1 MSPSAASRIAPVR
14 ESDSA
19 SRQPPSSA
27 AGAAPSRFWLASR
40 AVQHW
45 RHGLGV
51 SALGLMLGSAPAYAN
66 GIEDLPVRHQLSAA
80 ELSTAGLSA
89 NGPST
94 SEHSDDGKAHA
105 TLGDDAGDSTL
116 DTAAT
121 RTAGKPATDI
131 SDAASTQGLAPE
143 LLTQMMIHA
152 SRKGMMEFSTMDIRD
167 DHVQFTGWG
176 HNGWQ
181 MELAINLAD
190 GEFISEAL
198 RQSDSAPGDKA
209 IDGDSMRQT
218 LNFAAVDG
226 IKSVQSVEVAAHA
239 IQIHGRDAQGRPQ
252 RMTLNMPLPGNAF
265 NLAASVSMNPDYRP

>member
-19 SRQPPSSA
+19 SRQPPA

-80 ELSTAGLSA
+80 ELSTSGLSA
-89 NGPST
+89 DGSSTTKHSNG
-94 SEHSDDGKAHA
+94 DRAHA
-105 TLGDDAGDSTL
+105 TLGND
-116 DTAAT
+116 
-121 RTAGKPATDI
+121 AGKPATDI
-131 SDAASTQGLAPE
+131 SDTASTQGLAPE
-143 LLTQMMIHA
+143 LLTQMMLHA
-152 SRKGMMEFSTMDIRD
+152 SRKGMLEFSTLDIRD

-198 RQSDSAPGDKA
+198 RQSDSAPGSKA

-226 IKSVQSVEVAAHA
+226 IKRVQSVEVTAHA

-252 RMTLNMPLPGNAF
+252 RMALNMPLPGNAF
-265 NLAASVSMNPDYRP
+265 NLAASASMNPDYRP